1 MIFKKTPLLSLSLFF
16 FNILSAEQTIVELP
30 KTSIKVGFS
39 PKDGITQ
46 MIISAI
52 EKTNE
57 SIDVAAYSF
66 TSKKIALKLIE
77 AKNRNIKVRVVL
89 DKSQRKAKG
98 SVALKLIQEGV
109 DVRFN
114 ENYKIQ
120 HNKYMI
126 IDQKHIECGSF
137 NYTKAAEHYNAEN
150 AIIIQDS
157 PEFAKVYT
165 QNFNKLWNEAG
176 L

>member
-1 MIFKKTPLLSLSLFF
+1 MIFKIPLLYFSLFF
-16 FNILSAEQTIVELP
+16 LNILSAEQTVVELP

-46 MIISAI
+46 MIASEIDTA
-52 EKTNE
+52 KE

-77 AKNRNIKVRVVL
+77 AKDKKIKVRVVL

-98 SVALKLIQEGV
+98 SVAERLIQEGV

-114 ENYKIQ
+114 EKYKIQ

-126 IDQKHIECGSF
+126 IDQKHVECGSF
-137 NYTKAAEHYNAEN
+137 NYTKSAERYNAEN
-150 AIIIQDS
+150 AIIIQDA

-165 QNFNKLWNEAG
+165 ENFNKLWNEAVF
-176 L
+176 

>member
-1 MIFKKTPLLSLSLFF
+1 MNLKKSLLGLSLLSFSISF
-16 FNILSAEQTIVELP
+16 SEQTIVNLP

-46 MIISAI
+46 MISSEI
-52 EKTNE
+52 EKAKE

-66 TSKKIALKLIE
+66 TSKKIALKLID
-77 AKNRNIKVRVVL
+77 AKDRKVKVRLVL

-98 SVALKLIQEGV
+98 SVAQRLIQEGV

-114 ENYKIQ
+114 EKYKIQ

-126 IDQKHIECGSF
+126 IDQKHVECGSF

-150 AIIIQDS
+150 AIIIQNS

-165 QNFNKLWNEAG
+165 LNFKKLWDEAG
-176 L
+176 F

>member
-1 MIFKKTPLLSLSLFF
+1 MNLKKSLLWVSLLSFSISF
-16 FNILSAEQTIVELP
+16 SEQTIVNLP

-46 MIISAI
+46 MISSEI
-52 EKTNE
+52 EKAKE

-66 TSKKIALKLIE
+66 TSKKIALKLID
-77 AKNRNIKVRVVL
+77 AKDRNVKVRVVL

-98 SVALKLIQEGV
+98 SVAQRLIQEGV

-114 ENYKIQ
+114 EKYKIQ

-126 IDQKHIECGSF
+126 IDQKHVECGSF
-137 NYTKAAEHYNAEN
+137 NFTKSAEHYNAEN
-150 AIIIQDS
+150 AIIIQNS

-165 QNFNKLWNEAG
+165 QNFRKLWDEAG
-176 L
+176 F